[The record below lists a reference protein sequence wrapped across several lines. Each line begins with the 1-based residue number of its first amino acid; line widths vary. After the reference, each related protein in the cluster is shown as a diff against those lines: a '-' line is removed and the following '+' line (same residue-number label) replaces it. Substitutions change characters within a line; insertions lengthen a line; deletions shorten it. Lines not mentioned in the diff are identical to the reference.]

1 MNKMKI
7 NEEKNFKISFF
18 RVLTE
23 RLENSFPY
31 LGDCAW
37 LG

>member
-7 NEEKNFKISFF
+7 NEEKNFIISFF

-23 RLENSFPY
+23 RIESSFSY